1 MSDLQTCGR
10 CKRTVQWE
18 AARLLSINRTDS
30 LLPETGV
37 HSYICIECSRK
48 IMMSTEG
55 WF

>member
-1 MSDLQTCGR
+1 MTTVTCGR
-10 CKRTVQWE
+10 CKHSVPFDGSRI
-18 AARLLSINRTDS
+18 LSVNRTDS

-55 WF
+55 WFR